1 MARARPLS
9 INIDAFI
16 GRYSMNKN
24 YCELENK
31 DIERRFSSWSNLI
44 IRNGE
49 PKFSATQK
57 KGHLDHE

>member
-31 DIERRFSSWSNLI
+31 DIERRFSS
-44 IRNGE
+44 
-49 PKFSATQK
+49 
-57 KGHLDHE
+57 